1 MANYLIKYIKG
12 EKMTKNNVLNS
23 WIDEIKEHAKPKEVV
38 IWTGKQSQYD
48 ELADKLVELGKA
60 IRLNPEKRPNS
71 LLFRSDPSDVARVE
85 KRTFISTSSKESA
98 GPTNNWISKEELM
111 PLMWDLY
118 NGSMQG
124 RTMYVIPFSMGPI
137 GLDMSRIGVEIT
149 DSPYVALNMH
159 IMTRTGTRVLEL
171 IENGKDFVKCLHS
184 VGYPLSLNQ
193 KDPNWPC
200 APMEKKYITQFPEE
214 RMIWSYGSGYGGNAL
229 LGKKCFAL
237 RIASAIAKDE
247 GWLAE
252 HMLILKLT
260 SPENKVK
267 YITGAFPSACGKTN
281 LAMIKPSLPG
291 WKAETIGDDIA
302 WLKIHEDGYMYAIN
316 PEAGFFGVTSGTS
329 YKTNPV
335 AMESIKRDT
344 IFTNTALT
352 DDGDVWWEGLSEKPD
367 HLIDWH
373 GKDWYKNMDS
383 RPDHPNARFTSP
395 LTNCPSLAME
405 YEKPVPISAI
415 LFGGRRPSTIPLVH
429 QSYNFTHGIFIGS
442 IMGSEITAATL
453 DDTIGKVR
461 RDPFAM
467 LPFIGY
473 NISDYI
479 KHWLEVSKQTVAEK
493 LPKIFFINWFR
504 KDNGKY
510 LWPGFGEN
518 IRVLKWILERTDNV
532 ENYIKTPIGYLP
544 NINNLDLS
552 NLSISHDKLKKVFE
566 VNKSEWDE
574 EIDLIRKYY
583 YDLYGENTPIILKEQ
598 LSNLIQRFN

>member
-118 NGSMQG
+118 NGCMQG